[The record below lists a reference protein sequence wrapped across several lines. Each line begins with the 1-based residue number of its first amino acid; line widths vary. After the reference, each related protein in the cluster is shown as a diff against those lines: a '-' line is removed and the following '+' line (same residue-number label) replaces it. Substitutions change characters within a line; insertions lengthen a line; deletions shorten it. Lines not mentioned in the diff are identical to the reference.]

1 MPLRNTVLFLSVLA
15 LGLTSTVQAQRLPS
29 NVHPEHY
36 SLSLTPDLRAATF
49 TGDET
54 IDVVLDAPSKSITLN
69 SADIKFIS
77 VRMLPA
83 PGQIA
88 QVTLDPANEQAT
100 FTFPNELP
108 AGKITL
114 AIR

>member
-36 SLSLTPDLRAATF
+36 SLILTPDLRAATF

-54 IDVVLDAPSKSITLN
+54 IDVVLDAPSKTITIN
-69 SADIKFIS
+69 SAEIKFLFVGALS
-77 VRMLPA
+77 MPR
-83 PGQIA
+83 QIA
-88 QVTLDPANEQAT
+88 QVTLNPKDEQAP
-100 FTFPNELP
+100 FTFPDELP
-108 AGKITL
+108 AGKVTL
-114 AIR
+114 AI